1 MELSYPI
8 SNSKPL
14 SIHLSIQKILFKFII
29 NKNNVLSIKSESGLR
44 TKNQTLR
51 ASFFM
56 SEILALSSF
65 SRVLTLLIQK
75 TSSS

>member
-44 TKNQTLR
+44 TKNQTLK
-51 ASFFM
+51 ASFLCLKFQ
-56 SEILALSSF
+56 IY
-65 SRVLTLLIQK
+65 
-75 TSSS
+75 

>member
-1 MELSYPI
+1 M
-8 SNSKPL
+8 
-14 SIHLSIQKILFKFII
+14 SIHLSIQKITYKFILD
-29 NKNNVLSIKSESGLR
+29 KNNALSIKYESGLR